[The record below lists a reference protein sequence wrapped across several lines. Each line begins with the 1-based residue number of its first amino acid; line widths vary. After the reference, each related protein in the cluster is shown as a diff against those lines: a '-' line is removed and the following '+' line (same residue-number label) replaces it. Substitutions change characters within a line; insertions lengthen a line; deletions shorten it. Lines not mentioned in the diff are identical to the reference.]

1 MSTMTVALS
10 EITMGL
16 QEHELTVESNLLL
29 IKNKTIWEKAP
40 WIGEKKENS
49 LVLGL
54 KNRHTSETVFCSMN
68 N

>member
-1 MSTMTVALS
+1 MSTMIVALS

-16 QEHELTVESNLLL
+16 QEHELTDESNLLL

-40 WIGEKKENS
+40 WIGKKKENS

-54 KNRHTSETVFCSMN
+54 KNSHTSETVF
-68 N
+68 